1 MKPGLLYGII
11 FFVVFLLVTGGIYF
25 IAGSNPGLLLLSSN
39 KVGANAE
46 LLNSADSS
54 SAAIP
59 KSKRIKLI
67 EEKPVKENYSEI
79 DTIKGIV
86 TKTRVEVKY
95 DKIGR
100 AHV

>member
-25 IAGSNPGLLLLSSN
+25 IAGLNPGLLLLSSN
-39 KVGANAE
+39 KAQANAE
-46 LLNSADSS
+46 MLNGADSS
-54 SAAIP
+54 AAAVP

-67 EEKPVKENYSEI
+67 MEKPINENYSEI

-95 DKIGR
+95 DT
-100 AHV
+100 AAFATP